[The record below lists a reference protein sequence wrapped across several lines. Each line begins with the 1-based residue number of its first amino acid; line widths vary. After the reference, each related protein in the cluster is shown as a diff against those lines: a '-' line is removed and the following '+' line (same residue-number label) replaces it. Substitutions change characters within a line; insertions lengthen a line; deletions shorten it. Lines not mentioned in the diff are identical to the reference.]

1 MVNFSIRSDEGLTLE
16 TSVFKLFTV
25 ATLPVINSDDDTKL
39 PFFIVSL
46 NYLLYVI
53 HVLLFAIMKY
63 LNF

>member
-53 HVLLFAIMKY
+53 HVLLFVIMKY

>member
-16 TSVFKLFTV
+16 RQFLNSVRW
-25 ATLPVINSDDDTKL
+25 PIYVINSDDDTKL

>member
-16 TSVFKLFTV
+16 RQFLNSVRW
-25 ATLPVINSDDDTKL
+25 PIYVINSDDDTKL

-46 NYLLYVI
+46 NYLLYVV
-53 HVLLFAIMKY
+53 HVLLFVIMKY

>member
-53 HVLLFAIMKY
+53 HVLLFVVMKY

>member
-16 TSVFKLFTV
+16 RQFLNSVRW
-25 ATLPVINSDDDTKL
+25 PIYVINSDDDTKL

-53 HVLLFAIMKY
+53 HVLLFVIMKY